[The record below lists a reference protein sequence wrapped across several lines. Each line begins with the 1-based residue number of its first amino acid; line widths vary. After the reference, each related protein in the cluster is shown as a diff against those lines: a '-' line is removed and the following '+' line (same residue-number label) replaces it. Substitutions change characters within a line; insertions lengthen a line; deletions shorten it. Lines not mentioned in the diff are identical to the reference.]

1 MNTAFVAMDSNVT
14 SSTTTTADP
23 ASEAIMAST
32 VDTTLNSSK
41 ATTAWTTAAD
51 DLALHVDFDALNESM
66 TLALLPT
73 ITYISVLM
81 LVGLVGNT
89 VVFLVYYRRFKPS
102 ATRSYV
108 MAMSVFDLLAN
119 CLSLPSEVLDIRF
132 SFTFDVP
139 WLCKTVRFGNSFLTI
154 VSAFI
159 LVAVAR
165 DRFRKICHPLD
176 KQRSMLRIKVY
187 ILLCCGG
194 SLALTV
200 PFAVLN
206 GSHTVPTGIGNV
218 TGVTCSVDDVY
229 VDTLFPMI
237 YNLVM
242 AIVFIGCVVVM
253 AVSYTRIARELLRHK
268 KNIASDPDSLRRAA
282 AAARGKGTKGRYV
295 AEDTSSG
302 PKHDTESSEVKT
314 SSTRVEIVPVTNLG
328 RRGPATQ
335 TSTKAAPV
343 DVSDKNAVLLSVKK
357 FSFDGP
363 PKPSLVEDFDE
374 GCFSASSVEVATSFD
389 NEFKEETTLTDCC
402 ACSEEAGL
410 VKNEGTPHGDRV
422 HPEGCTTE
430 DGRTD
435 TATAVGGLERCIKS
449 GEPSTGAREVSEQDV
464 EEFKGCEASIA
475 LKTALVENV
484 KEKDTDVFPQKETSC
499 ESENLNSTDSS
510 TLQQQKAG
518 KSLSLLQAVVTK
530 SRGRHYNISIGRKP
544 SELKAQKKRRGAGVK
559 KIPSSTTFMM
569 FILTAIFVI
578 NYLPHLIIISLRAVS
593 DDVDK
598 DLKGWV
604 LNAYNIGL
612 RSYFMNCAVN
622 CLVYGFCSARFRQ
635 ECRSLCACRR

>member
-1 MNTAFVAMDSNVT
+1 MDSNVT
-14 SSTTTTADP
+14 SSATTTADP

-32 VDTTLNSSK
+32 VDTALNSSK

-73 ITYISVLM
+73 IIYIGVLM

-102 ATRSYV
+102 ATRNYV
-108 MAMSVFDLLAN
+108 MAMSVCDLLAN

-139 WLCKTVRFGNSFLTI
+139 WLCKTVRFGNSFLAL

-194 SLALTV
+194 SLALSV

-218 TGVTCSVDDVY
+218 TGVTCSIDDVY
-229 VDTLFPMI
+229 VDSLFPMI

-242 AIVFIGCVVVM
+242 AIAFIGCVVVM
-253 AVSYTRIARELLRHK
+253 VASYTRIARELWRHK

-295 AEDTSSG
+295 AEDSSSG

-314 SSTRVEIVPVTNLG
+314 SSTRVEIVPDTNLG

-343 DVSDKNAVLLSVKK
+343 DVSDKDAVLLSVKK

-389 NEFKEETTLTDCC
+389 NALKEETTLTDCC
-402 ACSEEAGL
+402 ACSEKAGL
-410 VKNEGTPHGDRV
+410 VNNEGTPGHGDRV

-430 DGRTD
+430 YGRTD
-435 TATAVGGLERCIKS
+435 TATAVGSLERCIKS
-449 GEPSTGAREVSEQDV
+449 GEPSTGARKVFERDV
-464 EEFKGCEASIA
+464 EEFKGCEASTA

-484 KEKDTDVFPQKETSC
+484 KDKDTDVFPQKETSC
-499 ESENLNSTDSS
+499 ESGNLNSTDSS
-510 TLQQQKAG
+510 TLQQQKAW
-518 KSLSLLQAVVTK
+518 KSLSLFQAVVTK

-544 SELKAQKKRRGAGVK
+544 SELKAQKRRRGANVK

-569 FILTAIFVI
+569 FVLTAIFVI
-578 NYLPHLIIISLRAVS
+578 NYLPHLIIISLRATS
-593 DDVDK
+593 DDVVK

-635 ECRSLCACRR
+635 ECRSLCARRR